1 MNPGLLGAIGGLGQG
16 MTMVG
21 SNIVKQ
27 QDDEARDVRSL
38 IQQESLLKYRDELD
52 AAKTKRISG
61 EITAEANRVAG
72 DRATG
77 LLGAA
82 RQAYADAGMAD
93 DPAVVQGLATAQAE
107 QSVPTTRDR
116 VQAAANLGHP
126 SPDLQLLQ
134 LDKQDLRDKAQQDA
148 NIIAN
153 KRLDI
158 TAMRDEARNALADR
172 KLDIDSKK
180 VDAMIAGI
188 GAWAKTAGAGKTQT
202 TAMIQN
208 YAELERRGYSKDKIE
223 QILFVGKPQAESFE
237 QTSKPDPLGGP
248 ALITTKQKGAGV
260 APEATTAG
268 NPGLDLSKFNRK

>member
-1 MNPGLLGAIGGLGQG
+1 MNSGLLGAIGGLGQG

-21 SNIVKQ
+21 TNIVKQ
-27 QDDEARDVRSL
+27 QDDEARDMRSL
-38 IQQESLLKYRDELD
+38 IQQESLLKYRDELAD
-52 AAKTKRISG
+52 AKTKRISG
-61 EITAEANRVAG
+61 EITAEANQIAG
-72 DRATG
+72 IRATG

-93 DPAVVQGLATAQAE
+93 DPNVVQGLATAQAE

-188 GAWAKTAGAGKTQT
+188 GAWAKTAGAGKMQT

-223 QILFVGKPQAESFE
+223 KILFEGKDTGYETVSTEGYDAAGNKV
-237 QTSKPDPLGGP
+237 T
-248 ALITTKQKGAGV
+248 TTKKVAGSS
-260 APEATTAG
+260 APPAPAAG